1 MPSLTPEQVRL
12 LRRLIEQGFE
22 IVAFPM
28 FERYIGVR
36 KGNCAVLLDPAPRTR
51 FRFYN
56 APGYLVDGHLSAC
69 IEQGGRRWFVWKAR
83 RVEVTPERLAELARF
98 RQELEMLLEETV

>member
-1 MPSLTPEQVRL
+1 MPSLTPELVQL

-36 KGNCAVLLDPAPRTR
+36 KGNCAALLDPAPGTR
-51 FRFYN
+51 FRFYTT
-56 APGYLVDGHLSAC
+56 PCYLVDGHLSAC
-69 IEQGGRRWFVWKAR
+69 IEQGGRRWFVWKGK
-83 RVEVTPERLAELARF
+83 RVEATPERLAELARF
-98 RQELEMLLEETV
+98 LQELERLLEGSV